1 MHNSVVFYRKPHN
14 FSFYPIIHKKVLIF
28 AKRSSPQGGRPFCI
42 VRVSLLY
49 DAFPPARKDALH
61 RNLPVKYDEI
71 RIVILSSRGRSGAL
85 SAIFRIARKALRRRR
100 REQHIQLGLCF
111 QQRPHGVRNRF
122 RSAFSHAVPVGKY
135 LQVSLSFTNSFKS
148 MISLPQAGADTRPIV
163 LSMKVC
169 HTILRIP
176 YKILRKT

>member
-1 MHNSVVFYRKPHN
+1 MHNSVVFYRKAHN

-28 AKRSSPQGGRPFCI
+28 AKRSPPQGGRPFCI

-49 DAFPPARKDALH
+49 DAFPTAGKDALH
-61 RNLPVKYDEI
+61 RNVPVKYDEI
-71 RIVILSSRGRSGAL
+71 RVVILSSRCRSGAL

-135 LQVSLSFTNSFKS
+135 LAGQSVLYKFLQKHDQSPAGGCRYPPDRFIDESISHNLTYSL
-148 MISLPQAGADTRPIV
+148 
-163 LSMKVC
+163 
-169 HTILRIP
+169 
-176 YKILRKT
+176 